1 MPADGAAT
9 TKSIRDAPRNR
20 PRAARRSRA
29 SANPAAE
36 FPDCLAGSPEPH
48 PQARSPHA
56 RIVGLGR
63 IGILGGA
70 PTEISEDT
78 TEYGSAASLLF
89 ATRCDPAH
97 HDGATAAP
105 KDDSRP
111 RKGGAHPDLN

>member
-97 HDGATAAP
+97 HDGRLLLQRTTPAP
-105 KDDSRP
+105 G
-111 RKGGAHPDLN
+111 KGVPTPI